1 LTRIDELRIPTAAD
15 IAAVVFPPIK
25 APDPLDSL
33 EASEGVCAQE
43 GDE

>member
-1 LTRIDELRIPTAAD
+1 MDD
-15 IAAVVFPPIK
+15 KDFIAAIQLGLPPIK

-43 GDE
+43 DE

>member
-1 LTRIDELRIPTAAD
+1 MDD
-15 IAAVVFPPIK
+15 KDFIAAMQLGLPPIK

>member
-1 LTRIDELRIPTAAD
+1 MDD
-15 IAAVVFPPIK
+15 KDSIAAMQRGLPPIK

-33 EASEGVCAQE
+33 EASEGVCAQD